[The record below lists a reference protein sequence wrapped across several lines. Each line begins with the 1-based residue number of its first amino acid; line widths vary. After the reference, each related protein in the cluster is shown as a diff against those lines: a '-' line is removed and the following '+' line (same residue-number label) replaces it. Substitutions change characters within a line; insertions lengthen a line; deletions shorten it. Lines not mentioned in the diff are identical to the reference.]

1 MNMLNQLKRILEESG
16 LSQLFE
22 VKEENDRTSF
32 PNPHVAYR
40 VQFNLYRIRAF
51 ELWGDVNVFEFRI
64 YHGSKLNPIL
74 KERLMEVPGAK
85 NSTNR
90 KIDYKTNDYVA
101 LAKMIKEILLEEEI
115 VKVCKTTSDV
125 AKISQFEGLVLKDI
139 DVTDATVLG
148 RPLDWSQ
155 IIAIFED
162 NSEENVLKEELSK
175 GGVYLQRSKD
185 GASRYVGSA
194 YGGGGILGRW
204 MKHLTSNGNAHHL
217 NLFVLENGYNAIEF
231 LVLELLDDG
240 ADIMQREVMWKK
252 TLATVNRGPYNSI
265 QLNRN

>member
-1 MNMLNQLKRILEESG
+1 MLNQLKSILEESG

-22 VKEENDRTSF
+22 VKGVDDRTNF

-51 ELWGDVNVFEFRI
+51 ELWGDVNVFKFRI
-64 YHGSKLNPIL
+64 YHGSKLHPVL
-74 KERLMEVPGAK
+74 KERLIQVPGAK
-85 NSTNR
+85 NSTNY
-90 KIDYKTNDYVA
+90 KIDYEIDDYVA
-101 LAKMIKEILLEEEI
+101 LAKMIKDILQENDIVEI
-115 VKVCKTTSDV
+115 CKTTSDV

-162 NSEENVLKEELSK
+162 DSEENVLKEELSK

-194 YGGGGILGRW
+194 YGSGGILGRW

-231 LVLELLDDG
+231 LVLELHDDV
-240 ADIMQREVMWKK
+240 ADIMQREVIWKK